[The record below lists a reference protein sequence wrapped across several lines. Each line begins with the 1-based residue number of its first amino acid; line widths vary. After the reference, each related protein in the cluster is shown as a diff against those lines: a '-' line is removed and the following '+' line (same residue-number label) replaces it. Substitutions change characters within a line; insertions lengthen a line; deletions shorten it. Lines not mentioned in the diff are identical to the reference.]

1 MSDDVVFLD
10 FVCFKSFLFVVVL
23 KSGLFFSGVRGRMLI
38 VSVLTLSCVT
48 HLMVGAL
55 FLALNMFVIVY
66 ESRCLSLRPH

>member
-1 MSDDVVFLD
+1 
-10 FVCFKSFLFVVVL
+10 VL